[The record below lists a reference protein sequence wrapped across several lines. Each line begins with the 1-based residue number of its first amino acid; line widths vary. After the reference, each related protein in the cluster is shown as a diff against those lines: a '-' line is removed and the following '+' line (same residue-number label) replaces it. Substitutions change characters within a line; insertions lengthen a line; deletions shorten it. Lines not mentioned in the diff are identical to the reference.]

1 MLGLVAKGVAFH
13 FRLLPSAC
21 VRKIKQLSNLQI
33 GLHLDVFS
41 LFHKNMQ
48 NKKSTR
54 IKNNKGKTEKQ
65 EQKKEKN

>member
-1 MLGLVAKGVAFH
+1 MENKNNSINNKFAYI
-13 FRLLPSAC
+13 S
-21 VRKIKQLSNLQI
+21 
-33 GLHLDVFS
+33 DVFS